1 MAGTSEKG
9 LEQFLAKT
17 KEGCGD
23 RLVGGAMEPAKRRKF
38 RGRAGLLRFQ
48 ERIGRK
54 PGQEGRT
61 PSGSY
66 GRTDS
71 PCARKRRGLA
81 SKELPRDSRSL
92 RQIFSSGPGKRSQDL
107 SGRWRIG
114 GGCRHGD
121 AAGH

>member
-9 LEQFLAKT
+9 LEQLVAKV
-17 KEGCGD
+17 KEGGGNH
-23 RLVGGAMEPAKRRKF
+23 LVGRAMEPAKRGRF

-48 ERIGRK
+48 KRIGRK
-54 PGQEGRT
+54 PGQESRT

-81 SKELPRDSRSL
+81 SKELPHDYRSL

-107 SGRWRIG
+107 SGRWRLG
-114 GGCRHGD
+114 GGCR
-121 AAGH
+121 